1 MSRKKHEDHV
11 NHEAWAIPYGDLV
24 TLLLAFFVVMYAVSS
39 VNEGKYRVLSDSL
52 VAAFRGAPR
61 SMEPI
66 QTGAFQVRADQ
77 ELQTGLPRTLVPF
90 EVDRP
95 PGMFEEAED
104 PAEELGAEPGAG
116 LGPADGSGLDRGED
130 GESSWVV
137 IERLEDEVLQAMAPL
152 IDADMI
158 SVRRVSYWLEV
169 EINTNFLFASGS
181 STVASEAVPVIRQL
195 AGLLHNAGVR
205 LQVEGHTDSVP
216 ISTAQFPSNW
226 ELSAGRAASVV
237 HLMSAYGINPGYMA
251 AVGYGEHR
259 PVADNNSADG
269 RRKNRRVVIIV
280 MSGQEKEREL
290 ASSPPGKPAPAPD
303 AKPAASAT

>member
-1 MSRKKHEDHV
+1 VARKKHHEDHV

-39 VNEGKYRVLSDSL
+39 VNEGKYRALSDSL

-61 SMEPI
+61 TMEPL
-66 QTGAFQVRADQ
+66 QVGAYQVRADQ
-77 ELQTGLPRTLVPF
+77 ELETGLPRTLVPF
-90 EVDRP
+90 EVDVP
-95 PGMFEEAED
+95 SAPIKEA
-104 PAEELGAEPGAG
+104 AERSRYGEKG
-116 LGPADGSGLDRGED
+116 LGPGDGSGTDPD
-130 GESSWVV
+130 DSSYIV
-137 IERLEDEVLQAMAPL
+137 IKQLEDDVLAAMAPL

-181 STVASEAVPVIRQL
+181 ATVAASAVPAIQRL
-195 AGLLHNAGVR
+195 ATLLKDAGVR

-226 ELSAGRAASVV
+226 ELSAGRAANMV
-237 HLMSAYGINPGYMA
+237 HLLSGYGIDPAAIA

-259 PVADNNSADG
+259 PVADNDTLEG

-280 MSGQEKEREL
+280 MSGKAQEREL
-290 ASSPPGKPAPAPD
+290 ANSSQEGQ
-303 AKPAASAT
+303 AAESAT

>member
-1 MSRKKHEDHV
+1 VARKKHHEDHV

-39 VNEGKYRVLSDSL
+39 VNEGKYRALSDSL

-61 SMEPI
+61 TMEPL
-66 QTGAFQVRADQ
+66 QVGAYQVRADQ
-77 ELQTGLPRTLVPF
+77 ELETGLPRTLVPF
-90 EVDRP
+90 EVDVP
-95 PGMFEEAED
+95 SAPIKEA
-104 PAEELGAEPGAG
+104 AERSRYGEKG
-116 LGPADGSGLDRGED
+116 LGPGDGSGTDPD
-130 GESSWVV
+130 DSSYIV
-137 IERLEDEVLQAMAPL
+137 IKQLEDDVLAAMAPL

-181 STVASEAVPVIRQL
+181 ATVAASAVPAIQRL
-195 AGLLHNAGVR
+195 ATLLKDAGVR

-237 HLMSAYGINPGYMA
+237 HLLSGYGIDPAAIA

-259 PVADNNSADG
+259 PVADNDTLEG

-280 MSGQEKEREL
+280 MSGKAQEREL
-290 ASSPPGKPAPAPD
+290 ANSSQEGQ
-303 AKPAASAT
+303 AAESAT